1 MKQPRRIDLYI
12 GDMIQSM
19 ERIFLYLEGH
29 SFETFQ
35 KDFMVVDAVARN
47 FEIIGEAAKRIPVEI
62 QKKYPQL
69 PWDKMYQLRNI
80 VSHTYFEVDYET
92 IWQIASEQLKQNLVD
107 LKQLVITEFPN
118 R

>member
-1 MKQPRRIDLYI
+1 MKASRRIDLYI

-29 SFETFQ
+29 SSESFQ
-35 KDFMVVDAVARN
+35 NNFMTVDAVARN
-47 FEIIGEAAKRIPVEI
+47 FEINGEAAGRVPVEI

-80 VSHTYFEVDYET
+80 VSHAYFEVDYEA
-92 IWQIASEQLKQNLVD
+92 IWRIASDN
-107 LKQLVITEFPN
+107 
-118 R
+118 